1 MEYKLLMRDDEKLY
15 NLIENEI
22 SKNFTFKKLC
32 KDIELDNE
40 NISEDFKKNQCY
52 YMCNQNLSSIKK
64 CKNNSIDNIIINSRQ
79 VKKLKI
85 LKKTYVSDEE
95 LSVVTIAS
103 TKINDVEN
111 KIIIKDFYDEHE
123 MMYELF
129 IANLLKN
136 DQNIEKHICGYFGKK
151 SNTSKLLL
159 EYIQGKTI
167 TEITDL
173 SIKDFSDIISQVFLT
188 LNYAYNKYGFLHGDL
203 HTDNF
208 LVIYEPT
215 NKFDIELFLS
225 NGKSIK
231 YKSNYK
237 VVFIDFGLSHITYK
251 FKDNKNN
258 ENLNV
263 LMIPLDQDIL
273 GFDYSIP
280 LVDVT
285 KLLVFIIIEII
296 YENKHNKLTEVS
308 IYITK
313 FIEKLYSIIGK
324 YNKQINFNF
333 FKKTRSEY
341 GYIYDLIN
349 SNLELSFEELY
360 IMFVSNTH
368 MDIHKINEYFNKDEQ
383 LLLKEDLEEENDNIL
398 NIIQNITNNNV
409 NLDDK
414 IHNIKDYLKEYNLEK
429 LNKSQNSKSKLNK
442 ERLKYICINFFHYLC
457 KYELNKNIFI
467 DENEMINV
475 VNKIYLKFYNN
486 KIITDLSENEKFK
499 VIDNMIEFKLN
510 KFLDN
515 FLKNVNIHNI
525 LIKYNK
531 LTEVSIEQAYDF
543 EEEQNINKIL
553 KRILIK
559 NYIKMPFKI
568 FQKNF
573 IDNEINVKKYNQ
585 VEQISFL
592 ANIVLE
598 LKKQMEKL
606 NISNKTINI
615 NIEKFKKIQI
625 VSNRSEFYH
634 LHLFFYNIY
643 KYCENNSINIVE
655 QSKFEF
661 IDWISYNKIILY
673 DYFIR
678 HITLMNLPKCFTTL
692 YLSIIELDDEIW
704 EKFYKKEDFKDLANT
719 LTFSENMLHLIV
731 NKDFSKLLSKID
743 ISNSNNKIKDNIN
756 FYIKEIQNK
765 KNELTKNQ
773 INIILNQFKKMY
785 KYN

>member
-129 IANLLKN
+129 IANILKN

-285 KLLVFIIIEII
+285 KLLVFIMIEII

-383 LLLKEDLEEENDNIL
+383 LLLKEDLEENDNVL
-398 NIIQNITNNNV
+398 NIIQNITNNNI

-414 IHNIKDYLKEYNLEK
+414 IYNIKDYLKEYNLEK

-531 LTEVSIEQAYDF
+531 LTEVSIEQAYEF

-704 EKFYKKEDFKDLANT
+704 EKFYKKEDFKDLANS